1 MQRTG
6 TFLDGKR
13 VPANKPTQLK
23 NGSRLSFGTLA
34 RTYVL
39 KCEASGVVCV
49 AYQLTTRQ
57 I

>member
-6 TFLDGKR
+6 TFLDGRR

-23 NGSRLSFGTLA
+23 NGSRLSFGTLE

-39 KCEASGVVCV
+39 KCEGSGVLC
-49 AYQLTTRQ
+49 TSF
-57 I
+57 

>member
-39 KCEASGVVCV
+39 KCEASGVMCI
-49 AYQLTTRQ
+49 AYQLTTRH
-57 I
+57 